1 MTISAVA
8 AGPGLFFAG
17 EDNTRSTEAAPAARI
32 IKETVIGDAYQFG
45 GHLEKSDDKSEVT

>member
-8 AGPGLFFAG
+8 AGPGLFFAR

-32 IKETVIGDAYQFG
+32 IKETVIGDAYQFWRTPG
-45 GHLEKSDDKSEVT
+45 EIRRQV